1 MSTRILLVRHAEVEA
16 RYQGV
21 FGGRI
26 DMNLSPR
33 GHEQALALADYLHQ
47 ARPDA
52 IYASP
57 MKRVQQTL
65 APLMGNG
72 VPAPIILGD
81 MREVDFGDWTGLNWE
96 EALAKYRIRAFEWL
110 EHIER
115 GAVPNGESGP
125 ALRARVEPCLRQI
138 IRDHAGQNVAV
149 ICHGGV
155 IRAALAVLL
164 ELPFPRTA
172 AFEIDYAS
180 ITTVEVEDG
189 RAWLQSLNY
198 QPWHNGIP

>member
-1 MSTRILLVRHAEVEA
+1 MNTQLILVRHAEVEA
-16 RYQGV
+16 RYQHV

-26 DMNLSPR
+26 DMDLSPR
-33 GHEQALALADYLHQ
+33 GHKQAVVLADYLHQ
-47 ARPDA
+47 SKPDA

-72 VPAPIILGD
+72 TPSLTVLTD
-81 MREVDFGDWTGLNWE
+81 LREVDFGDWTGLNWE
-96 EALAKYRIRAFEWL
+96 EALAKFQIHAFEWL
-110 EHIER
+110 DHIER
-115 GAVPNGESGP
+115 GTVPNGESG
-125 ALRARVEPCLRQI
+125 AVLRARVEPCLRQI
-138 IRDHAGQNVAV
+138 IRDHAGQKVAV

-155 IRAALAVLL
+155 IRAALAILL
-164 ELPFPRTA
+164 NLPFAKTA

-180 ITTVEVEDG
+180 VTRLELEDG

-198 QPWHNGIP
+198 KPWHNGVP